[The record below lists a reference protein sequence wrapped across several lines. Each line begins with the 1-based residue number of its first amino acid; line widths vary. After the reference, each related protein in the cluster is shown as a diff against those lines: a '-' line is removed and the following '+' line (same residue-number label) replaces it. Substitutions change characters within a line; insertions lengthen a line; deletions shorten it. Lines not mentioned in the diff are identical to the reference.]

1 MKNLKKKNF
10 KELNSSEMKQVQGGR
25 PLLNE
30 VLSRA
35 NLVTK
40 RLVDDILIIL

>member
-10 KELNSSEMKQVQGGR
+10 KELDSFEMKQVQGGR